1 MELHRKSFVWL
12 HILSVAA
19 QCSRATF
26 IVNSIEYHVD
36 SKEVWNCRLL
46 SLSYRKQS
54 FPIECN
60 HIQNEETSVIMVFA
74 FFLETIIHPFM
85 AKVQVCI
92 LFAKEQL
99 KRKIKYWLHFKKMYR
114 DMSRDRLQWMIFSRI
129 LCVYEYIEKS
139 VLEMTIFWN
148 LRIFELKKYQHD
160 WKVHRAFLWLSLH
173 WIDPINPNLPDL
185 LIFFVPDFLVPV
197 VKE

>member
-12 HILSVAA
+12 HIVSIAA
-19 QCSRATF
+19 QCSSATF
-26 IVNSIEYHVD
+26 IVNSIEWYRVD

-46 SLSYRKQS
+46 SFSYRKKS
-54 FPIECN
+54 VPIECN

-99 KRKIKYWLHFKKMYR
+99 RRSNIDCTSKKCIGISPGIDCNEWFSAEFYVYLSILKRAYWKW
-114 DMSRDRLQWMIFSRI
+114 Q
-129 LCVYEYIEKS
+129 YIE
-139 VLEMTIFWN
+139 I
-148 LRIFELKKYQHD
+148 
-160 WKVHRAFLWLSLH
+160 
-173 WIDPINPNLPDL
+173 
-185 LIFFVPDFLVPV
+185 
-197 VKE
+197 